1 MFRDPSG
8 GSIHANDADGVTD
21 QKEQTMINTGNRRVV
36 ANITLSLDGRTNG
49 PGGDYDMS
57 WIVPHAVSDTARDRM
72 VQMAEAATT
81 ALLGRK
87 NYQGFGGYWPVVA
100 ADADADPRD
109 RAFGQWLDKV
119 EKVVFSGTLAEAAWQ
134 HSRIADTDPVAT
146 VRQLRAQPGGD
157 IVVLASG
164 SIIKAL
170 LAADE
175 VDRITI
181 TQCPEVAG
189 GGARLFE
196 DGFPATS
203 WTLTDLSS
211 TETGALYLIYD
222 RVRGA

>member
-1 MFRDPSG
+1 MT
-8 GSIHANDADGVTD
+8 ANAGT
-21 QKEQTMINTGNRRVV
+21 RRVV
-36 ANITLSLDGRTNG
+36 ANISLSLDGRTNG

-57 WIVPHAVSDTARDRM
+57 WIVPHAVSETSRDRM

-87 NYQGFGGYWPVVA
+87 NYEGFGSYWPTVA
-100 ADADADPRD
+100 TDENADPRD
-109 RAFGQWLDKV
+109 RAFGQWFDAV
-119 EKVVFSGTLAEAAWQ
+119 DKVVFATTMTDAPWQ
-134 HSRIADTDPVAT
+134 HSRIADADPVAT
-146 VRQLRAQPGGD
+146 VKRLREQPGGD
-157 IVVLASG
+157 IVVLASS

-196 DGFPATS
+196 DGLPASS
-203 WTLTDLSS
+203 WSLTDLAS
-211 TETGALYLIYD
+211 TETGALYLVYD
-222 RVRGA
+222 RVRGE